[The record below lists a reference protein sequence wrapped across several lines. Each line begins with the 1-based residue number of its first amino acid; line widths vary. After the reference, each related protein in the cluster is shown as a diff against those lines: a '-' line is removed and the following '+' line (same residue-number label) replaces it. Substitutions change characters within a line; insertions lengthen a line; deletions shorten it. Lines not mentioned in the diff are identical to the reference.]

1 MVHVFTSTSNYP
13 ASSSSSRIRAV
24 RILTCSNGLSSAP
37 VFTRPILCT
46 TLNPLFTLPNIVCL
60 PSSQGVGAKVMLQD
74 CQQLRCSDGVW
85 TEQTRIGCH
94 WCWARC
100 LPYLGFRPQYALAKG
115 VSRPRICRHRWSC
128 HLDLYRW
135 DRQFEA

>member
-1 MVHVFTSTSNYP
+1 MLVFGSNYNHP
-13 ASSSSSRIRAV
+13 TSSSSSRTRAV

-60 PSSQGVGAKVMLQD
+60 PSSQGVGAKVMLHH
-74 CQQLRCSDGVW
+74 CQQLPCSAGPS
-85 TEQTRIGCH
+85 TERTRIGYH
-94 WCWARC
+94 WYSARC
-100 LPYLGFRPQYALAKG
+100 LPYSGFRPQYALAKG
-115 VSRPRICRHRWSC
+115 VSRPRIFRRRWSC
-128 HLDLYRW
+128 HLDLCRW